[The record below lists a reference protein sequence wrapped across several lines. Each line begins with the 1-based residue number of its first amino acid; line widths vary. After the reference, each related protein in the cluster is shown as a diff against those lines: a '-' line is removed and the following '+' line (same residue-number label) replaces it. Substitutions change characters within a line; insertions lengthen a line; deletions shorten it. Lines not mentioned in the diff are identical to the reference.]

1 MVNSIKEI
9 SSAAEKVAKGDY
21 GKPLPVKSADE
32 IGQLVKSF
40 NLMVDGLKERDFVS
54 NTFGRYVD
62 PEIARELMRRPE
74 ASRLGGEK
82 REVAMLMSD
91 IRGFTSLSES
101 LSPEGTIS
109 VLNHYFAHMISV
121 IKQYKGIIVDFF
133 GDSVLVF
140 FDPLDGPIEHVAL
153 RSVRCA
159 LHMQGMMDKFNAEM
173 KADGLPEFQ
182 MGIGVNVGK
191 VVVGNIG
198 SESRAKYGI
207 VGSAV
212 NVTQRIQTV
221 ARGKDVVIS
230 EAVYEYLAKQVLVEK
245 SFTAQLKGVEEGVK
259 LHLIKGLGHNRDS
272 SFFNTA

>member
-1 MVNSIKEI
+1 
-9 SSAAEKVAKGDY
+9 
-21 GKPLPVKSADE
+21 
-32 IGQLVKSF
+32 
-40 NLMVDGLKERDFVS
+40 
-54 NTFGRYVD
+54 
-62 PEIARELMRRPE
+62 
-74 ASRLGGEK
+74 
-82 REVAMLMSD
+82 VAMLMSD

-109 VLNHYFAHMISV
+109 ILNRYFSHMIDV

-140 FDPLDGPIEHVAL
+140 FDPLEGPIEAVAL

-159 LHMQGMMDKFNAEM
+159 LHMQGMMDQFNAEM
-173 KADGLPEFQ
+173 KGDGLPEFQ

-212 NVTQRIQTV
+212 NITQRIQTV

-230 EAVYEYLAKQVLVEK
+230 DAVYEYVANQVLLEK
-245 SFTAQLKGVEEGVK
+245 SFTVQLKGLEEDVK
-259 LHLIKGLGHNRDS
+259 LHLIRGIRPQ
-272 SFFNTA
+272 T